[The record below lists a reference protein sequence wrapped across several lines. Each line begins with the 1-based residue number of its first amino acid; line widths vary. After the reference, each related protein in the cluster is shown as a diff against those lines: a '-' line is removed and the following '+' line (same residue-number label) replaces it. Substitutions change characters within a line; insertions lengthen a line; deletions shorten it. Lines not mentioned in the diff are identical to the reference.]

1 MFSAHRIVIRTGGA
15 LAMVTALAAGP
26 AAATTVKVMTYNT
39 HHGGLSTT
47 PTTTDGQ
54 LDTIAAQNPDVVVL
68 QEACE
73 SQLSYYVNGLNSRLG
88 TTAWH
93 GADAKHCKSGTAP
106 TCTSEPGESVMI
118 LTRLTTLATN
128 STLIWASDDY
138 WVARATVRMQVAL
151 SDGTPVNIFVCHL
164 PALSDAAAS
173 RVTYIS
179 SFQAWAGTFSG
190 PRLVG
195 GDFNDHPG
203 TTPIVN
209 MTQTYTDAWTVDGSG
224 YGYTHPADIP
234 TSRIDYW
241 FDANN
246 GTASVGSVAVI
257 ADSTDSDHRPVVATY
272 NVTPSTTT
280 TTTTTTT
287 SSTTTTLLSDS
298 FASLDTTKWS
308 RTLFTGSQDTSIGVN
323 VAGNV
328 AVGPLKSSMTGSHY
342 NGISSGSYNLGSNGY
357 AYAQLTQAPNTGT
370 YAYAMFALGVNGSN
384 FYRWYESAD
393 GLVAEKKINGTK
405 TTLVDVPYDAT
416 ADVFLRIAIQ
426 YDSSTGTEEV
436 VFSTAPNN
444 SGVPGTW
451 TARYTEP
458 WNSSYVSSSQLR
470 VELKAG
476 TSDAIVSPGSGIWDT
491 VVIAKQ

>member
-1 MFSAHRIVIRTGGA
+1 MSSATRIVVRMA
-15 LAMVTALAAGP
+15 LAFVLPLAA
-26 AAATTVKVMTYNT
+26 AASAGAVTVKVMTYNT
-39 HHGGLSTT
+39 HHGGESTT

-54 LDTIAAQNPDVVVL
+54 LNTIAAQNPDVVVL
-68 QEACE
+68 QEAYE

-93 GADAKHCKSGTAP
+93 GVDAKHCKTGTAP
-106 TCTSEPGESVMI
+106 TCTYEPGESVMI
-118 LTRLTTLATN
+118 LTRLKTLATN

-138 WVARATVRMQVAL
+138 WVARATVRMEVAL

-173 RVTYIS
+173 RVTYVS
-179 SFQAWAGTFSG
+179 AFQQWAGTFAG
-190 PRLVG
+190 ARLVG

-203 TTPIVN
+203 TTPIVD
-209 MTQTYTDAWTVDGSG
+209 MTQSYTDAWAAKGSG

-246 GTASVGSVAVI
+246 GTASPSSIAVI
-257 ADSTDSDHRPVVATY
+257 PDSTDSDHRPVVASY
-272 NVTPSTTT
+272 DVVSSPTT

-308 RTLFTGSQDTSIGVN
+308 RTLFTGTQDTTVAVN
-323 VAGNV
+323 VAGSV
-328 AVGPLKSSMTGSHY
+328 AVGPLKSSETGSHY
-342 NGISSGSYNLGSNGY
+342 NGISSGAYDLGANGY
-357 AYAQLTQAPNTGT
+357 AYAQLAQAPNTGT

-384 FYRWYESAD
+384 FYRWYESGNA
-393 GLVAEKKINGTK
+393 LVAEKKIAGTK
-405 TTLVDVPYDAT
+405 TTLANVPYDSSN
-416 ADVFLRIAIQ
+416 DQFLRIAIE
-426 YDSSTGTEEV
+426 YNSATGTEDV

-444 SGVPGTW
+444 GGVPGTF
-451 TARYTEP
+451 TVRYREA
-458 WNSSYVSSSQLR
+458 WNSYVTAGSLR

-476 TSDAIVSPGSGIWDT
+476 TSDAIVSPGTGIWDA
-491 VVIAKQ
+491 VLIAKQ